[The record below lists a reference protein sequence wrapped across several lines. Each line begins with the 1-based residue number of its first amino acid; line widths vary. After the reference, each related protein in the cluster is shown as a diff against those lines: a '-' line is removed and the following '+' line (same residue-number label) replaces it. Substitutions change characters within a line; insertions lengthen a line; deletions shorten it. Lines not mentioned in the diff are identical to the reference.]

1 SSSRSLSSCR
11 CTAKLAVP
19 AATSARPTRSIMPVK
34 TRARMDHRR
43 SGALVIIAV
52 IVVVITVVVIV
63 IVVIVVSLVARRRQ
77 RNDGLLWRCGCYRLG
92 LRLRRRGCAG
102 LGLFRDLRLGRLARA
117 GGGLLRFG
125 SRFGR
130 RRGGSLGDAAGG
142 RGCYFFEDEPLPE
155 VLVGWSFQGFADP
168 ECANYHNCD
177 DGNRRER
184 AAQCF
189 LS

>member
-1 SSSRSLSSCR
+1 SRSLSSCR

-52 IVVVITVVVIV
+52 IAVIAVIVVITVVVIV

-130 RRGGSLGDAAGG
+130 
-142 RGCYFFEDEPLPE
+142 
-155 VLVGWSFQGFADP
+155 
-168 ECANYHNCD
+168 
-177 DGNRRER
+177 
-184 AAQCF
+184 
-189 LS
+189 